1 MSVSLLITDSV
12 FEPAAAAAAAVAA
25 GQRHTDYYSSVHDYR
40 STNAFTETHMGPMGV
55 ATPCN
60 PCGVD
65 AYNWTHE
72 TILNL

>member
-12 FEPAAAAAAAVAA
+12 FEPAAAAAAAAVAA

-55 ATPCN
+55 ATPAT
-60 PCGVD
+60 PAALTPIMGPMK
-65 AYNWTHE
+65 
-72 TILNL
+72 LF